1 MGKIKGLVTRFIKHW
16 NHPGEGRYVS
26 NKEICAYSVGGIGV
40 MFIAAVVAQVILS
53 ANCLLLGSCYGM
65 TPIELTILATVNTV
79 FTIVVQPLKSY
90 WIDNV
95 GAKSNKQRGKA
106 RPFLLWLG
114 APSAILV
121 TLFAFIP
128 TTWAHNNH
136 TAVVVIVGILFLA
149 MSFIYQFFYG
159 MYIQLSQLMSPNTT
173 ERADIISISSIVY
186 SLAPTITGAV
196 FPLIASA
203 FDQGQRDINFYR
215 IIFPVFAF
223 IGLAISYIAYFG
235 TKERIVVPKTYKAKV
250 KFSDGFKKIM
260 SNKYLWIMNLS
271 TMFVFA
277 RGAITACQFWTYIY
291 ILQNEAIQ
299 SLVTLIIG
307 TASGIGMAAAPF
319 IIRAIGKKWATIVT
333 NLMFAVSSFLLIF
346 FNDNFIVF
354 TIFCYFS
361 FFGAA
366 VQIITSPAMN
376 AEALDYQ
383 QWKTGDRLEG
393 FSGNF
398 GIIVQCVALGTNFI
412 IPAIY
417 SYYGLSDNYDVLYDP
432 AIRNPMF
439 TALSI
444 LALVG
449 ALVCCIPYLFWD
461 LNEKR
466 HGQII
471 EDLKVRAIEANR
483 EAGLDDGS
491 FLSSDETFED
501 LYQDE
506 LTTDIDGNAISVA
519 EEVEEKIEEEIEEDS
534 QAEQHTEEVV
544 EAVEEVTEE
553 AVEEAPIEEEK
564 EEK

>member
-1 MGKIKGLVTRFIKHW
+1 MGKIKALVTSFFKHW
-16 NHPGEGRYVS
+16 NHPSEGRFVS

-40 MFIAAVVAQVILS
+40 MFIAAVVGQVALS
-53 ANCLLLGSCYGM
+53 ANCLLLGACYGM
-65 TPIELTILATVNTV
+65 TPMELTILGTINTI
-79 FTIVVQPLKSY
+79 FTILIQPLKSY

-95 GAKSNKQRGKA
+95 GANSKKQRGKA

-128 TTWAHNNH
+128 IPWTQNNH
-136 TAVVVIVGILFLA
+136 TAVVVIVGVLFLL
-149 MSFIYQFFYG
+149 MNFIYQFYYG
-159 MYIQLSQLMSPNTT
+159 MYIQLSQLMTPNTT
-173 ERADIISISSIVY
+173 ERADIISVSSIVY
-186 SLAPTITGAV
+186 SFAPTVTGAV
-196 FPLIASA
+196 FPLISGI

-215 IIFPVFAF
+215 IIFPIFAI
-223 IGLAISYIAYFG
+223 IGLAISYLAYFG

-250 KFSDGFKKIM
+250 KFADGFKKIM
-260 SNKYLWIMNLS
+260 SNKYFWIMNVS
-271 TMFVFA
+271 TMFLFA

-299 SLVTLIIG
+299 SIVTLIIG

-319 IIRAIGKKWATIVT
+319 IIRAIGKKWSTIVT
-333 NLMFAVSSFLLIF
+333 NGMFAVSSLFLIF
-346 FNDNFIVF
+346 FNSNFIVF

-361 FFGAA
+361 FFAAA
-366 VQIITSPAMN
+366 VQLITNPAMN

-393 FSGNF
+393 FAGNF
-398 GIIVQCVALGTNFI
+398 TIITQCVALGTNFI

-417 SYYGLSDNYDVLYDP
+417 SYYGLSDNYDVLFDP
-432 AIRNPMF
+432 AVRNPMY
-439 TALSI
+439 TAISI
-444 LALVG
+444 LAFVG
-449 ALVCCIPYLFWD
+449 AIACTIPYLFWD

-471 EDLKVRAIEANR
+471 EDLKARAIEENR

-491 FLSSDETFED
+491 FLSSDETLED

-506 LTTDIDGNAISVA
+506 LTSDIDGNPIVKEEVVDGA
-519 EEVEEKIEEEIEEDS
+519 EVEEPTSI
-534 QAEQHTEEVV
+534 Q
-544 EAVEEVTEE
+544 
-553 AVEEAPIEEEK
+553 EEK